1 MMLVLR
7 WNRKETISFSIKGD
21 EKTEEEN

>member
-1 MMLVLR
+1 MLVLR